1 MLSQLRQH
9 HDPQISRPVPWA
21 TQHSL
26 PLLLTAMSF
35 LSLPAVAFSQLD
47 PRFQPDGAPGENLA
61 PGAAG
66 ERFAQAATEEAD
78 NAAEAAD
85 DITPLDKDD
94 APRLQRNLDNIDF
107 RAPVIRSKQAVWH
120 KIERAVQGR
129 DWGEVLQ
136 RIDRFIGPVDNSES
150 EDYVI
155 RHEDGSL
162 RSARLS
168 TARLLGSLPKN
179 RRVARARAETTLA
192 NTLFQQAVQ
201 ENSLRQLSNVAVRF
215 FGSPVGYLAAD
226 QLAAQLVDRGEF
238 ALAAS
243 WLSLLQNSDA
253 SMVQSSA
260 WQKKA
265 GLIHD
270 LTSQPKEPATLTN
283 TIQSLR
289 AQFVSAEPSA
299 LSQWPVPGGNSR
311 RHAEPLAASRPVMIR
326 RWEFPTT
333 SHPGLRST
341 IERLVTDLTYRSVP
355 TTPAA
360 APIFIDGRLVCRTFR
375 GIEVLDVES
384 GEHLWTTAESSSV
397 ERLLGS
403 ASPDT
408 SSVAN
413 LTANMTPLLSAST
426 AVDRTGGPI
435 GQFLFQNAAH
445 GLISSDG
452 KNVYFMEDDPVFTL
466 GRTSIRRVNGANASP
481 RPDSTTSN
489 RLKAFDLE
497 TGQPAWQ
504 IGGSETN
511 ERHAPELAGWFFLG
525 APLPDRGDL
534 FIVGQK
540 ENVIRLFC
548 LNPATGSAK
557 WSQQIAFAEE
567 GLERNLNRR
576 LWSAQL
582 ATAHGIVVC
591 PTTVGWLVGVD
602 RSTGTIVWSHRYSE
616 RRPAGPVGSPR
627 LFRGNRGGIKLAN
640 ESIGNAWVP
649 AAPIVM
655 GDRVVFAPSE
665 PRDESDS
672 TTRFL
677 DCVNVFTGQRIWSLP
692 REQALAVTGTAHGQT
707 IVTWPNS
714 IVILQPDGKTRAEI
728 EFDSEDGLPCG
739 RGVAANGS
747 FWIPLQK
754 NVLLRFNIEK
764 ASLAERIEVA
774 GGYPA
779 LGNLAF
785 YEGLLISHAPEGITA
800 WELEESLSSR
810 LTTFRSSGDTA
821 KADILQAQVALSR
834 KEFSAAID
842 ILLPRLSANP
852 DTILHESILQL
863 LMQAASGQVE
873 SKPEVSLTFL
883 AQVQPLLEAAG
894 IEGAEFERRR
904 RQLEVEAL
912 IETDRLEA
920 AFGKLLDLEAMAHA
934 GNIKRVDDP
943 RISVSTDVWLA
954 RRLALVW
961 NLMPPDARTRNSA
974 RVVSLIDKPDNSDAS
989 EFSLER
995 TKTLFGFHPAARKL
1009 VGKLAGVA
1017 IAEQRLADA
1026 EHWLQQIAETSPHSQ
1041 AAKALIQR
1049 LQLRL
1054 DLGIVDTET
1063 QQLAK
1068 RLKKEFFSATLPD
1081 GTAVSVKLKPLLTTL
1096 ENPQQAESSDWGTIN
1111 LVSTR
1116 TAPSQQNRKS
1126 PRLIADRP
1134 SNRFRATTSA
1144 SGTGSNRLSF
1154 FERGTGELFW
1164 TVSLRSTNSP
1174 VASSDQRLDVY
1185 EAGPLNAVLGNG
1197 VLNILSL
1204 AERRVLWT
1212 QPIEDLDNAR
1222 RIPTKRGQPL
1232 EDIDEWILRRRTGS
1246 MDAVPVFNSSYLC
1259 SRASRSLSVFDS
1271 RTGKLRWR
1279 LEPLE
1284 RSMRIAGTRN
1294 AVFLTRPDGTFSAAH
1309 DALDG
1314 KLLASE
1320 PFGIG
1325 TAESGIVVKVDERSI
1340 VTITKSSPDEAA
1352 DKSGLAPDSFITMRS
1367 VNPETKEELWNH
1379 EFSAKCKARMISNDN
1394 LAILARFGRIK
1405 LLNFRTGNLT
1415 EFEKIPTR
1423 LRLGSP
1429 EYTILSDGRIL
1440 FLTLERDGAVDS
1452 RQPGLPSVR
1461 LNGHLLA
1468 FEISTGKLLWSQEVL
1483 EQYLITERL
1492 DQVPFLITTNYRR
1505 NFLRQP
1511 NELRR
1516 IMVLDKQDGKVLLDT
1531 KDEPGEAAF
1540 HSMLI
1545 DMENRHVDLLS
1556 NAERLR
1562 LQVVPVAK

>member
-1 MLSQLRQH
+1 MLSQLRQY
-9 HDPQISRPVPWA
+9 HDLQISQPVPWV

-26 PLLLTAMSF
+26 PLLLTAMIF
-35 LSLPAVAFSQLD
+35 LSLPAIAYSQVE

-78 NAAEAAD
+78 NDEEAAD
-85 DITPLDKDD
+85 NITPSDKDD
-94 APRLQRNLDNIDF
+94 ASRLQRNLDNIDF
-107 RAPVIRSKQAVWH
+107 RAPVIRSKQAVWQ

-136 RIDRFIGPVDNSES
+136 RIDRFIGPVDNSEA

-168 TARLLGSLPKN
+168 IARLLGSLPKN

-192 NTLFQQAVQ
+192 NTLLQQAIQ

-215 FGSPVGYLAAD
+215 FGTPVGYLAAD

-238 ALAAS
+238 ALAAG
-243 WLSLLQNSDA
+243 WLNLLQNSDA

-270 LTSQPKEPATLTN
+270 LISQPKEPVTLTN
-283 TIQSLR
+283 ASQSLR
-289 AQFVSAEPSA
+289 AQFFSAEPSA
-299 LSQWPVPGGNSR
+299 LSQWPIPGGNSR

-341 IERLVTDLTYRSVP
+341 IERLVTDLTDCSVP

-360 APIFIDGRLVCRTFR
+360 VPIFIDGRLVCRTFR

-403 ASPDT
+403 ASPNT
-408 SSVAN
+408 SRVAN
-413 LTANMTPLLSAST
+413 LTANMTPLLSTST

-452 KNVYFMEDDPVFTL
+452 KSVYFLEDDPVFTL
-466 GRTSIRRVNGANASP
+466 GRTSIRRVNGANAFP

-489 RLKAFDLE
+489 RLKSFDLE

-557 WSQQIAFAEE
+557 WSQRIAFAEE

-576 LWSAQL
+576 LWSTQL
-582 ATAHGIVVC
+582 AIAHGIVVC

-616 RRPAGPVGSPR
+616 RRPAGPVGGTR
-627 LFRGNRGGIKLAN
+627 LFQGNRGGIKLAN

-677 DCVNVFTGQRIWSLP
+677 DCVNVFTGERIWSLP

-714 IVILQPDGKTRAEI
+714 IVILQPDGKTRAEV

-747 FWIPLQK
+747 FWLPLQK
-754 NVLLRFNIEK
+754 NVLLRFDIEK
-764 ASLAERIEVA
+764 ANLAERIEVA

-800 WELEESLSSR
+800 WELEEGLSSR
-810 LTTFRSSGDTA
+810 LTTIRSSGDTA
-821 KADILQAQVALSR
+821 KADILQAQVAVSR
-834 KEFSAAID
+834 KDFSAAID
-842 ILLPRLSANP
+842 ILLPWLSANS

-873 SKPEVSLTFL
+873 SKPEESLTFL
-883 AQVQPLLEAAG
+883 TQVQPLLEAAG
-894 IEGAEFERRR
+894 VEGAEFERRR
-904 RQLEVEAL
+904 CQLEVEAL

-934 GNIKRVDDP
+934 GNVKRVDDP
-943 RISVSTDVWLA
+943 RISVSMDVWLA
-954 RRLALVW
+954 RRLAMVW

-974 RVVSLIDKPDNSDAS
+974 RVVSLIDKPDNSDAL
-989 EFSLER
+989 EFSWER
-995 TKTLFGFHPAARKL
+995 KKTLFRFHPAARKL

-1026 EHWLQQIAETSPHSQ
+1026 DHWLQQIAETASHSQ
-1041 AAKALIQR
+1041 AAMALIQR
-1049 LQLRL
+1049 LQLRS

-1063 QQLAK
+1063 RQLAK

-1081 GTAVSVKLKPLLTTL
+1081 GTAVSVKLKPLLTPL

-1134 SNRFRATTSA
+1134 SNRFRATTRD

-1164 TVSLRSTNSP
+1164 TVSLRSTNSSVVP
-1174 VASSDQRLDVY
+1174 SDQRLAVY
-1185 EAGPLNAVLGNG
+1185 EAGPLNAVLSNG

-1232 EDIDEWILRRRTGS
+1232 EDIDDWMRRRRAGS

-1294 AVFLTRPDGTFSAAH
+1294 AVFLTRPDGSFSAAH
-1309 DALDG
+1309 DAFDG
-1314 KLLASE
+1314 KLLAPE
-1320 PFGIG
+1320 PFGIE
-1325 TAESGIVVKVDERSI
+1325 TAESGIVVKFDERSI
-1340 VTITKSSPDEAA
+1340 VTITKSSPDEDV
-1352 DKSGLAPDSFITMRS
+1352 DKSGLAPDSLITMHS

-1429 EYTILSDGRIL
+1429 RYTTLSDGRIL

-1468 FEISTGKLLWSQEVL
+1468 FEVSTGKLLWSQEVL

-1540 HSMLI
+1540 HSMSI

-1556 NAERLR
+1556 NTERFR
-1562 LQVVPVAK
+1562 LQAVPVAK